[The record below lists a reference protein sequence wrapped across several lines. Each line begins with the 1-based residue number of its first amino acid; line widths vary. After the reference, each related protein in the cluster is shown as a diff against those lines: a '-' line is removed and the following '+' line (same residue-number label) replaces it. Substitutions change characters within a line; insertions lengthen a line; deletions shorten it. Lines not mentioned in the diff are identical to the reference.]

1 MKYYIRVV
9 DEDEN
14 VLLSVGTHNINLSRR
29 SDQKIICQQIQEV
42 CQQDNGN
49 QIEMELSDG

>member
-42 CQQDNGN
+42 CQQDNEN

>member
-29 SDQKIICQQIQEV
+29 SDQKIICQQVQEV
-42 CQQDNGN
+42 CQQDNEN

>member
-29 SDQKIICQQIQEV
+29 SYQKIICQQIQEV